1 MGRYE
6 LYFYRMAGMILAY
19 SISYLFRPKRILR
32 TIKSIFRDDSST
44 VVEQRF
50 KDYLRK
56 SNLFTKYIKP
66 FVLKVFA
73 RKSA

>member
-1 MGRYE
+1 
-6 LYFYRMAGMILAY
+6 MILAY

-56 SNLFTKYIKP
+56 SNLFTRYIKP
-66 FVLKVFA
+66 FVLKIFA
-73 RKSA
+73 RKST